1 MPSAGERTPS
11 TTSVDSAATDS
22 AKGSVSETPKKSSK
36 KSKKSPDDMNKVY
49 VSVLNSVFGAVTIF
63 FVAVVDL
70 CCVPERELAQAEL
83 DEMQEAF
90 KEFDYDQDGYLN
102 YKDVAE
108 CMRTMGYMPTEM
120 ELLEIVQQ
128 IKMRMGGL
136 MDFEDFTELM
146 GPRMMGETADM
157 LGLKELQSAFAQ
169 FDLDKDGKINQDE
182 MKEAI
187 KSMLGEKLKK
197 GELEEIIKELDI
209 NADGSVDFEEFV
221 MMLSIR

>member
-1 MPSAGERTPS
+1 MYVCICPYNCLQNTAPLISLHLFCCLPTGQGVGPGGKSCIHWNRQWICFCHPS
-11 TTSVDSAATDS
+11 TVIHYTLINSTW
-22 AKGSVSETPKKSSK
+22 KCCNHF
-36 KSKKSPDDMNKVY
+36 PDP
-49 VSVLNSVFGAVTIF
+49 LTF
-63 FVAVVDL
+63 FK
-70 CCVPERELAQAEL
+70 ELA
-83 DEMQEAF
+83 EAF

-136 MDFEDFTELM
+136 MDFDDFIELM

-157 LGLKELQSAFAQ
+157 LGLKELQSAFVQ
-169 FDLDKDGKINQDE
+169 FDTDGDGKINQEE
-182 MKEAI
+182 MKEAV
-187 KSMLGEKLKK
+187 KTLLGEKLKK
-197 GELEEIIKELDI
+197 GELEEILKELDV
-209 NADGSVDFEEFV
+209 NADGCIDFEEFV